1 MEGLY
6 FFFGGGAGVI
16 FGLAYSLSISKCGG
30 LKHKGLYWGGG
41 GGGGEGVIFG
51 LAYSLSI
58 SKCGGLKHKG
68 LYWGGGFDSE
78 VYSVTKK
85 Q

>member
-1 MEGLY
+1 MAYTWKAYIWG
-6 FFFGGGAGVI
+6 GGGAGVI

-41 GGGGEGVIFG
+41 G
-51 LAYSLSI
+51 
-58 SKCGGLKHKG
+58 
-68 LYWGGGFDSE
+68 FDSE

-85 Q
+85 QQIDSFMRRYDYGLISQWLLL